1 MAKKNPSNEK
11 ELTSEQ
17 KLVNKIS
24 DFFTK
29 NRLLLIII
37 AAVVVV
43 GIVAAVVI
51 VSSVN
56 NAKKAAQ
63 EKVAAL
69 EDKYN
74 ITMAAVEQDWDALIT
89 ELQPLVGGPN
99 YPSVKAAYLLGLVYY
114 EKGDY
119 ATARTTFMQAYNL
132 NTKIYL
138 APASLVCAAACAD
151 AVDDSATALSL
162 YNQVYSDY
170 PDSGV
175 APRALFNAA
184 RIYLEQGNTQLAQ
197 ASFAQVA
204 DYYPNSEYGKLAK
217 NLANV
222 L

>member
-1 MAKKNPSNEK
+1 MAKKNPANEK
-11 ELTSEQ
+11 EITSEQ
-17 KLVNKIS
+17 KMINRIS

-43 GIVAAVVI
+43 AIVAAVII
-51 VSSVN
+51 VSSIT
-56 NAKKAAQ
+56 NARKTAQ

-69 EDKYN
+69 EDRYN
-74 ITMAAVEQDWDALIT
+74 ITMAAVEQDWDSLIT
-89 ELQPLVGGPN
+89 DLKPLVGGAG

-119 ATARTTFMQAYNL
+119 ATARTTFMDAYNL
-132 NTKIYL
+132 NTKMYL
-138 APASLVCAAACAD
+138 ASACLLNAAACAD
-151 AVDDSATALSL
+151 AQDDMTTALSL

-170 PDSGV
+170 PESGV
-175 APRALFNAA
+175 APRALFNVA
-184 RIYLEQGNTQLAQ
+184 RIYLEQGNNQLAQ
-197 ASFAQVA
+197 ATFAQVA
-204 DYYPNSEYGKLAK
+204 DYYPNSEYGKLAM